1 VDRGTFE
8 ALYLAHGP
16 MVVRRARRI
25 LGDDNAA
32 RDALHDVF
40 VRVLQAKEFSA
51 QATPA
56 TWLYRVTTNHCLNL
70 LRDEQR
76 RAGLRARYL
85 PAMYETVG
93 IADARIQ
100 IAQIMR
106 HVRPELQDIAI
117 YHWIDELKQEEIAE
131 LLGVS
136 RRTIGNRLD
145 EFRAELARAFEA
157 ETEAI
162 HVPTT

>member
-1 VDRGTFE
+1 
-8 ALYLAHGP
+8 
-16 MVVRRARRI
+16 
-25 LGDDNAA
+25 
-32 RDALHDVF
+32 
-40 VRVLQAKEFSA
+40 
-51 QATPA
+51 
-56 TWLYRVTTNHCLNL
+56 
-70 LRDEQR
+70 
-76 RAGLRARYL
+76 LRARYL
-85 PAMYETVG
+85 PTTPETAD

-136 RRTIGNRLD
+136 RRTIDNRLD

-157 ETEAI
+157 EAEAI
-162 HVPTT
+162 HVPTI